1 MTPTPTP
8 RTDAASIP
16 AHAIRLPLLPSGQ
29 YDGKVTFIPSDF
41 ARQLERELDS
51 SKDWNTAAFAAT
63 SIASATIARLE
74 SERDQLRK
82 VCDDFANRIR
92 NVRPIVREDGSREDW
107 IDCQIDEMLRDYN
120 SLPHVA
126 KGETK

>member
-1 MTPTPTP
+1 MNNKTPTP
-8 RTDAASIP
+8 RTDKVVSSDMGD
-16 AHAIRLPLLPSGQ
+16 SG
-29 YDGKVTFIPSDF
+29 FIVDLIKHSQ
-41 ARQLERELDS
+41 QLEQELNEA
-51 SKDWNTAAFAAT
+51 KDWNTAAFAAT

-82 VCDDFANRIR
+82 VADDFANRIR

-120 SLPHVA
+120 SLPHVQQRN
-126 KGETK
+126 TK